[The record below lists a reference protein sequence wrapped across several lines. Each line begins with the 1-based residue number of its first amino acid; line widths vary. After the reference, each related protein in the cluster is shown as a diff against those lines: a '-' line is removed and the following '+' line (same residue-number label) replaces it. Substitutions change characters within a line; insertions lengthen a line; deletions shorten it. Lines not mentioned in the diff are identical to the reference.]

1 MSSVRGF
8 IGSRSKQ
15 LPTAAL
21 LVVILIV
28 AGAIWTPGVIA
39 AQVTATP
46 GAMSCAQLLPA
57 VQKNLS
63 QQCNSLDR
71 DQVCYGNPAITV
83 QYQDDNAASS
93 IPFTV
98 PGNIAPVTAFKSI
111 TTAPLNLERGE
122 WGLAVLK
129 VQTNL
134 PGTTAGQAV
143 TFVLYGDT
151 SLTNAT
157 VASGQATP
165 PAATACTGTTTR
177 QTFLRAAPGPNEQQI
192 VLLPPNATANVTA
205 RLANSSWVQAEFQG
219 QTGWLFTQV
228 LNLSCD
234 VSSLP
239 VNDPNQPASL
249 PGMSAFYFS
258 TGVASQASC
267 QDIPPGGLLVQS
279 PKGQKVSFKVNGADI
294 TIGST
299 VIFRA
304 QTNQQMVM
312 SVLEGQGI
320 VTVGNVR
327 QVVNAGQG
335 VTLPLGTPN
344 AGQGQ
349 AIVPDFALG
358 LTANGPPGPPRPMQ
372 ASELFLS
379 TVCNVGKA
387 AGLTV
392 PCTVAPPA
400 TARPRIT
407 FTPKPPQPPPAQ
419 VTPTQTKTAGPNCT
433 FTVQRFA
440 ADQNPAPYDPKST
453 NYSQFCTTMRWD
465 VEGVE
470 TVYFNGKGVAGHS
483 SQYVCIQKPTTYT
496 LTMNCGVD
504 ANNRP
509 VSKSVSYTLNPGI
522 VP

>member
-1 MSSVRGF
+1 MRSLRRP
-8 IGSRSKQ
+8 IESRSKR
-15 LPTAAL
+15 LSTAAL

-28 AGAIWTPGVIA
+28 AGAIWTPGVIT

-46 GAMSCAQLLPA
+46 AALSCAQLLPA

-63 QQCNSLDR
+63 QQCSSLDR
-71 DQVCYGNPAITV
+71 DQVCYGNTAITV
-83 QYQDDNAASS
+83 QYRDEDAASS
-93 IPFTV
+93 FPFTV
-98 PGNIAPVTAFKSI
+98 PGNIAPLSALKSI

-157 VASGQATP
+157 VASGATG
-165 PAATACTGTTTR
+165 AATVAPACTATTTR
-177 QTFLRAAPGPNEQQI
+177 QTFLRTAPGPNEQQV

-205 RLANSSWVQAEFQG
+205 RLANSSWVQAEYQG

-228 LNLSCD
+228 LKLSCD

-258 TGVASQASC
+258 TGVGSQADC
-267 QDIPPGGLLVQS
+267 KDVPAGGLLVQS

-294 TIGST
+294 TLGST
-299 VIFRA
+299 AIFRA
-304 QTNQQMVM
+304 QADRQMVM

-327 QVVNAGQG
+327 QIVNAGQG
-335 VTLPLGTPN
+335 VTLPLGTP
-344 AGQGQ
+344 GTGQ
-349 AIVPDFALG
+349 AAAPDFALG
-358 LTANGPPGPPRPMQ
+358 LMVNGPPSPPRPMQ
-372 ASELFLS
+372 TSELFLPF
-379 TVCNVGKA
+379 VCNISKA

-392 PCTVAPPA
+392 PCTVVPPA
-400 TARPRIT
+400 TPRPRIT
-407 FTPKPPQPPPAQ
+407 FTPRPQQPGQPSP
-419 VTPTQTKTAGPNCT
+419 TPTQATPGANCT

-440 ADQNPAPYDPKST
+440 ADQNPAPYDPKSRG
-453 NYSQFCTTMRWD
+453 QFCTTMRWD

-470 TVYFNGKGVAGHS
+470 TVFFNGQGVIGHG
-483 SQYVCIQKPTTYT
+483 SQFVCIQKPTTYT
-496 LTMNCGVD
+496 LTMNCGGQ
-504 ANNRP
+504 
-509 VSKSVSYTLNPGI
+509 SKSVSYTLNPGNVSS

>member
-1 MSSVRGF
+1 MRSLRRP
-8 IGSRSKQ
+8 IGSSPERLS
-15 LPTAAL
+15 TAAL

-28 AGAIWTPGVIA
+28 VGAIWTPGVIT

-46 GAMSCAQLLPA
+46 AALSCAQLLPA

-63 QQCNSLDR
+63 QQCSSLDR
-71 DQVCYGNPAITV
+71 DQVCYGNTAITV
-83 QYQDDNAASS
+83 QYRDEDAASS
-93 IPFTV
+93 FPFTV
-98 PGNIAPVTAFKSI
+98 PGNIAPLSALKSI

-157 VASGQATP
+157 VASGATG
-165 PAATACTGTTTR
+165 AATVAPACTATTTR
-177 QTFLRAAPGPNEQQI
+177 QTFLRTAPGPNEQQV

-205 RLANSSWVQAEFQG
+205 RLANSSWVHAEYQG

-228 LNLSCD
+228 LKLSCD

-258 TGVASQASC
+258 TGVGSQADC
-267 QDIPPGGLLVQS
+267 KDVPAGGLLVQS

-294 TIGST
+294 TLGST
-299 VIFRA
+299 AIFRA
-304 QTNQQMVM
+304 QADRQMVM

-327 QVVNAGQG
+327 QIVNAGQG
-335 VTLPLGTPN
+335 VTLPLGTP
-344 AGQGQ
+344 GTGQ
-349 AIVPDFALG
+349 AAAPDFALG
-358 LTANGPPGPPRPMQ
+358 LMVNGPPSPPRPMQ
-372 ASELFLS
+372 TSELFLPF
-379 TVCNVGKA
+379 VCNISKA

-392 PCTVAPPA
+392 PCTVVPPA
-400 TARPRIT
+400 TPRPRIT
-407 FTPKPPQPPPAQ
+407 FTPRPQQPGQPSP
-419 VTPTQTKTAGPNCT
+419 TPTQATTGANCT

-440 ADQNPAPYDPKST
+440 ADQNPAPYDPKSRG
-453 NYSQFCTTMRWD
+453 QFCTTMRWD

-470 TVYFNGKGVAGHS
+470 TVFFNGQGVIGHG
-483 SQYVCIQKPTTYT
+483 SQFVCIQKPTTYT
-496 LTMNCGVD
+496 LTMNCGGQ
-504 ANNRP
+504 
-509 VSKSVSYTLNPGI
+509 SKSVSYTLNPGNVSS